1 MNNRPR
7 MQIAPD
13 NVEAMTPNNRNLPA
27 TLALLALSALLL
39 GGCLKGRTFGTT
51 LDDQNTEFRVID
63 TINSDPAFG
72 TESHIKVEVHEAMV
86 LLLGETDSVAK
97 RDRAG
102 ELAASVSNVDRVI
115 NEILVA
121 DTAGI
126 GARTNNSWLTARVNN
141 ALTFADSLEDMD
153 TGRVKVVSSTGTV
166 YLMGLVTRSQG
177 DAVVEV
183 ARNVGGVEKVVKVFK
198 YTD

>member
-1 MNNRPR
+1 M
-7 MQIAPD
+7 I
-13 NVEAMTPNNRNLPA
+13 PNKRNLPA
-27 TLALLALSALLL
+27 ILALLALSALLL

-63 TINSDPAFG
+63 TIFSDPQFG
-72 TESHIKVEVHEAMV
+72 TESHIKVEVHDGMV
-86 LLLGETDSVAK
+86 LLLGETNTVAK

-102 ELAASVSNVDRVI
+102 ELAASVSNVDRVV

-126 GARTNNSWLTARVNN
+126 GTRSNNSWLTARVSN
-141 ALTFADSLEDMD
+141 ALTFADSLEDME
-153 TGRVKVVSSTGTV
+153 TSRIKVVSSTGTV
-166 YLMGLVTRSQG
+166 YLMGLVTRSEG
-177 DAVVEV
+177 DAAAEV